1 MDVGATLCRPGEPRC
16 GDCPLARRC
25 ATRGALPHEALRRGQ
40 GRFEGSF
47 RQRRGDVMAR
57 LREGAVPVSELDAD
71 ALASLVSDGLAAR
84 RGRLAALPA
93 IP

>member
-1 MDVGATLCRPGEPRC
+1 
-16 GDCPLARRC
+16 
-25 ATRGALPHEALRRGQ
+25 
-40 GRFEGSF
+40 
-47 RQRRGDVMAR
+47 MAR

-71 ALASLVSDGLAAR
+71 ALASLVSDGLAER